1 MVGGWDDDPE
11 LGVFEEA
18 EIMLQSSVR
27 QATPGT
33 GITFMERPLA
43 KAIFGRRLGVISR
56 QIEIAVGKDVIPL
69 LGELRQSVDVA
80 EIERLTASLS
90 RGERQALAAT
100 IETRRAAG
108 QSSEHLCL
116 TLLTLLARR
125 LGEWWEQDRCT
136 FVEVTL
142 GMIVLHEQLRALA
155 PAMLP
160 ASAIGGGRSALMMTA
175 IGSQHSMGIAMV
187 AEFFRAG
194 GWAVVD
200 DTIDSVETLVSR
212 VSQQWFGLVA
222 ISVGSSEDVP
232 GLALQIAAI
241 RKHSRNPEVAVM
253 LGGPAL
259 LIKPALAAAAGADST
274 APDAAEALRRAEA
287 LVALMAGPPC

>member
-1 MVGGWDDDPE
+1 MEKP
-11 LGVFEEA
+11 FA
-18 EIMLQSSVR
+18 QS
-27 QATPGT
+27 
-33 GITFMERPLA
+33 
-43 KAIFGRRLGVISR
+43 IFARRLDVISQ
-56 QIEIAVGKDVIPL
+56 QIELAVGQNVIPL
-69 LGELRQSVDVA
+69 LTDLRQSMDVA
-80 EIERLTASLS
+80 EVERLTATLS
-90 RGERQALAAT
+90 RGESQPLART
-100 IETRRAAG
+100 LEQRRAEG
-108 QSSEHLCL
+108 QTSEHLCL

-155 PAMLP
+155 PGMAP
-160 ASAIGGGRSALMMTA
+160 ATKIGGGRSALMMTT

-194 GWAVVD
+194 GWAIMD
-200 DTIDSVETLVSR
+200 DSVDSAESLIAR

-222 ISVGSSEDVP
+222 ISVGSTDAVA
-232 GLALQIAAI
+232 GLAAQVSAI
-241 RKHSRNPEVAVM
+241 RKHSRNPQVAVM

-259 LIKPALAAAAGADST
+259 LAEPSLANAAGADAT

-287 LVALMAGPPC
+287 LVALMTGAP